1 MNGFFFLVYSCP
13 ALQDAIRAPSRK
25 DEKKRRKRGNEFGIT
40 ALAPPPPLPPQ
51 VGSAAARE
59 FAIRHLQSQPTV
71 QKLRPTS
78 RSNNRPPPPVYAER
92 RSDFKCDGCGG
103 FSDFPPSFVS
113 HQYGA
118 IDGPEVCERLQKH
131 GKHRFCFHLVFC
143 TSIPVEKWLGVKWRF
158 FLRTLEL

>member
-103 FSDFPPSFVS
+103 FSDFPPGFVS
-113 HQYGA
+113 RHAVRYNRWEWSACKSLENTGS
-118 IDGPEVCERLQKH
+118 VS
-131 GKHRFCFHLVFC
+131 
-143 TSIPVEKWLGVKWRF
+143 TWF
-158 FLRTLEL
+158 FFAPLSPLKNGLE